1 MVHSLG
7 NTDAKGGAKSQMR
20 KHLQHLCKTS
30 VYFHNR
36 KMSKTNENN
45 AQSNTTFREFFI
57 VIIFLNYCFNLHR
70 KPLTV
75 NSNQLHNSSWFHVS
89 GNYFFFFHFLFTPLK
104 FLGRFANSINACY
117 VKLKHRTIFK
127 ANMYL
132 FQDNLL
138 KTAPSLDSMFLANY
152 SRQWVHQHRTLQ
164 YQFIYQR
171 LQYRRNPWT
180 AELVV
185 QAALP

>member
-89 GNYFFFFHFLFTPLK
+89 GNYFFFFIFCSLHWNFWDDSQTVLMHVMLNWSIEPFSKQICTYFRTIYWRRLLHWTVCSWQITAASESTNTAHYNTK
-104 FLGRFANSINACY
+104 SSING
-117 VKLKHRTIFK
+117 
-127 ANMYL
+127 
-132 FQDNLL
+132 
-138 KTAPSLDSMFLANY
+138 Y
-152 SRQWVHQHRTLQ
+152 STVATRE
-164 YQFIYQR
+164 QR
-171 LQYRRNPWT
+171 S
-180 AELVV
+180 
-185 QAALP
+185 